1 MLGVYFTSMGVELVK
16 LVGGKEKLTDT
27 LLNHTLIACSSCSQ
41 TYHIRYS
48 NGESSRLKE
57 WLAKAQAAVDGS
69 HGNGH
74 STDSMPVAW

>member
-1 MLGVYFTSMGVELVK
+1 MRSVYSTSMGVELVK
-16 LVGGKEKLTDT
+16 VVGGKERLTDT
-27 LLNHTLIACSSCSQ
+27 LLNHTLIFCSNCGQ
-41 TYHIRYS
+41 TYHFRYS

-69 HGNGH
+69 HGGGH